1 MQVIVYAQDLSGR
14 RDDGY
19 YSKPSVAAA
28 LDIFFSAGASPN
40 FTSSEGE
47 DELSRADAEAIF
59 NQEKRVTFYN
69 ADGEK
74 VVISLD
80 PTASS

>member
-1 MQVIVYAQDLSGR
+1 MRVVVFAEDRSGR

-19 YSKPSVAAA
+19 YTKPSISAA
-28 LDIFFSAGASPN
+28 LDIFFSADASPN
-40 FTSSEGE
+40 YTSSEGE
-47 DELSRADAEAIF
+47 GELSRAAAEAIF
-59 NQEKRVTFYN
+59 NQDKRVSFYN

-80 PTASS
+80 PCGAA